1 MTTQTSTFQ
10 PTFLQKLLGR
20 NYKWWYLFV
29 YAFKSNTAYRW
40 SSFSWL
46 VSRLLT
52 LLATILIWYV
62 SSINGFE
69 LFDFKFIFTYYIVG
83 TMFSINNTLLY
94 GLADDIKSGK
104 ISRVLLLPSNSWLQ
118 MYIGNLGWNI
128 FSISSE
134 FLLVGILGVI
144 GFKFLLLP
152 ANPLVFLL
160 FLACNLLGY
169 FILVLTNFL
178 IGSLAFFI
186 TDIWGLIDL
195 QSTFRVHLS
204 GKTIPLNI
212 LPALLPLS
220 FLPFAFTF
228 YHPMQIYLGK
238 YSALETLFVFLGG
251 IAWCVILYFL
261 AKLVFKMGLKRN
273 ESVGL

>member
-152 ANPLVFLL
+152 TSP
-160 FLACNLLGY
+160 
-169 FILVLTNFL
+169 I
-178 IGSLAFFI
+178 
-186 TDIWGLIDL
+186 
-195 QSTFRVHLS
+195 
-204 GKTIPLNI
+204 
-212 LPALLPLS
+212 
-220 FLPFAFTF
+220 
-228 YHPMQIYLGK
+228 
-238 YSALETLFVFLGG
+238 
-251 IAWCVILYFL
+251 
-261 AKLVFKMGLKRN
+261 
-273 ESVGL
+273 